1 MIRSAGPA
9 CATVV
14 CALQIL
20 VAVPSAMA
28 SDAVTYVARE
38 YAFTG
43 PDTLPGGWTTVTL
56 LNRGKDLHQI
66 QFIKLP
72 AGKTAEDLHKAI
84 LHDSSRLPPW
94 VQRRSGPNSVA
105 PAEQATVVI
114 HLDAGEY
121 VLLCGIPDKQGLPH
135 VARGMLKP
143 LRVTAD
149 PPHPAAAPS
158 SDQTLTLEDF
168 KFSVPRPFTA
178 GPNTIRVFNT
188 GTQAHEVVVV
198 KLAPGASVNDFLD
211 TFRPGVVVSPAGKP
225 IGGLVGLDPGHE
237 GYVQADFAPGRY
249 GLICFLPDFL
259 TRGPHFARGMLLDID
274 VR

>member
-1 MIRSAGPA
+1 
-9 CATVV
+9 
-14 CALQIL
+14 
-20 VAVPSAMA
+20 MA
-28 SDAVTYVARE
+28 SDAVTYVAHE

-43 PDTLPGGWTTVTL
+43 PDTLPAGWTTVTL

-72 AGKTAEDLHKAI
+72 AGKTSEDLRKAI
-84 LHDSSRLPPW
+84 QHDSSRLPPW

-143 LRVTAD
+143 LRVTAE
-149 PPHPAAAPS
+149 PPHPAAVPA

-168 KFSVPRPFTA
+168 KFSLPRPFTA
-178 GPNTIRVFNT
+178 GPGTIRVINT

-211 TFRPGVVVSPAGKP
+211 TFHPGVAVSPAGKP
-225 IGGLVGLDPGHE
+225 IGGLVGLDPGRE
-237 GYVQADFAPGRY
+237 GYFLADFAPGRY

-259 TRGPHFARGMLLDID
+259 TRGPHFARGMLLDVD
-274 VR
+274 VQ